1 MTYLQIH
8 DVPLAMDED
17 WTSNGPL
24 LTTTSTVATISPTE
38 GEGSRERLEVLVV
51 EDNQTFSRLLKFWL
65 QSGIPEVTSVRRVET
80 LATALEVLLANE
92 IGIVILD
99 LHLPDS
105 EGLDTFRAIRN
116 QVPNVPIIIMSG
128 ELDEGTAISAV
139 REGAQ
144 DYIVKGNQKKNPL
157 TRPVRFSLERIKR
170 QRAEE
175 SLRAASQKLAV
186 AQLVQEHFY
195 PKVAPVLAG
204 VDVAGLCVA
213 GDGIAGDYFDYLPM
227 KKGMGI
233 VVGDVMGHGYDAAL
247 VMAGVRGALKAI
259 AEFYDD
265 IGDLMAHAQR
275 VLASDLSERFVTM
288 LFTVIDPVARTL
300 HYGSAGHSAL
310 LLDRDANIKQRLDA
324 TAMPLGVGE
333 DRVVM
338 SPAIPL
344 VTGDLLLLFTDGIP
358 ESSSP
363 GGAVFGV
370 QGILD
375 VVRECRDFSAAE
387 ISANILREVQRFT
400 QKPHQ
405 DDDMTVVIAKVL
417 PVNFTA
423 T

>member
-8 DVPLAMDED
+8 DVPLVMDEN
-17 WTSNGPL
+17 WTSNGLL
-24 LTTTSTVATISPTE
+24 LTTTSTVATSLPTE
-38 GEGSRERLEVLVV
+38 GDGSRERLEVLVV
-51 EDNQTFSRLLKFWL
+51 EDNQTFSRLLEFWL
-65 QSGIPEVTSVRRVET
+65 HSGIPEVTYVRRVET
-80 LATALEVLLANE
+80 LAAALAVLLANE
-92 IGIVILD
+92 ISIVILD

-116 QVPNVPIIIMSG
+116 TALDVPIIIMSG

-175 SLRAASQKLAV
+175 SLQAARQKLAV

-204 VDVAGLCVA
+204 VDIAGLCVA

-227 KKGMGI
+227 KNGMGI

-259 AEFYDD
+259 TEFYDD

-310 LLDRDANIKQRLDA
+310 LLDRDGNIKQRLDA
-324 TAMPLGVGE
+324 TAMPLGVGD

-344 VTGDLLLLFTDGIP
+344 ETGDLLLLYTDGIP

-363 GGAVFGV
+363 HEAVFGI
-370 QGILD
+370 QGILE
-375 VVRECRDFSAAE
+375 VVREFRDLSAAE
-387 ISANILREVQRFT
+387 ITANILREVQRFT

-417 PVNFTA
+417 PETCTNS
-423 T
+423 